1 MKLISLLSALVLSTS
16 LLSSVAFAEEAK
28 KEEAAPPAPVYQ
40 EAGFNFVGASLG
52 IAKPVGS
59 NLSVPL
65 RFNYG
70 AEFSHALHT
79 CFAVGAFASRNNGVY
94 SHSSTVDFGITRIGL
109 QAIFSPTFDSYFDV
123 RAGYSFL
130 DASIKVGNVTINS
143 SSDSHPLFAGP
154 GFGFIL
160 PVMDKLVLS
169 PNLHYARFFKTNDSE
184 AFNVFD
190 VMLTLR
196 YTL

>member
-1 MKLISLLSALVLSTS
+1 MKLKSLLAALVLSTS

-28 KEEAAPPAPVYQ
+28 KEVVQPTPVYQ

-70 AEFSHALHT
+70 VEFSHALHT
-79 CFAVGAFASRNNGVY
+79 CFAVGAFASRNNGIY
-94 SHSSTVDFGITRIGL
+94 SHSSNVDFGITRVGL
-109 QAIFSPTFDSYFDV
+109 QAIFSPTYESYFDV

-130 DASIKVGNVTINS
+130 DASVKIGNVSINTT
-143 SSDSHPLFAGP
+143 SDSHPLFAGP
-154 GFGFIL
+154 GFGWIF

-169 PNLHYARFFKTNDSE
+169 PNLHYTRFFKTNDSE